1 VKLQIANLKFAY
13 NPSKP
18 VLRDIDMQALPG
30 KITALLGPNAAG
42 KSTLLKCIAGILRP
56 EGRIMLDGREL
67 NSFKKEDITRDTSY
81 LPQDSS
87 SGAVLTVFE
96 VVLLGRLQSLTWR
109 VSKDDLDIVLNI
121 LEELSIHELALRLF
135 NELSGGQKQM
145 VSIAQALVRQ
155 PRVLLL
161 DEPMS
166 NLDIQHEIE
175 ILDLIRDI
183 TVQKGITT
191 VITFHDLNLAARYA
205 DKMVIL
211 KDGKVYAAGE
221 PKTVLTPEMMR
232 SVYGV
237 NSTVRIDNG
246 TIQIT
251 PLSSVRSKVRAGQGK
266 KRNG

>member
-1 VKLQIANLKFAY
+1 MKLQIKNLKFAY

-18 VLRDIDMQALPG
+18 ILKDIDMQASPG

-42 KSTLLKCIAGILRP
+42 KSTLLKCITGILRS
-56 EGRIMLDGREL
+56 EGGIMLNGKEL
-67 NSFKKEDITRDTSY
+67 NSFKKEHIMRNTSY
-81 LPQDSS
+81 LPQDSF

-109 VSKDDLDIVLNI
+109 VGKDDLVTALNI
-121 LEELSIHELALRLF
+121 LEKLGIHELALRF
-135 NELSGGQKQM
+135 FDELSGGQKQM
-145 VSIAQALVRQ
+145 VLIAQALVRQ

-161 DEPMS
+161 DEPIS
-166 NLDIQHEIE
+166 SLDIQHEIE

-191 VITFHDLNLAARYA
+191 VITLHDLNLAARYA

-211 KDGKVYAAGE
+211 KDGEVYTAGE
-221 PKTVLTPEMMR
+221 PKAVLTPEMMR

-237 NSTVRIDNG
+237 NSMVRIDNG

-251 PLSSVRSKVRAGQGK
+251 PLSSVRSKVHASEF
-266 KRNG
+266 